1 MLEQHLE
8 LSLPNTRIL
17 TFEHP
22 VEHTLWAV
30 RVEPAYTVEPH
41 VANEFGACPYMASYE
56 HPGGVV
62 VRGSE
67 EPFWVIDV
75 LPKTAPPDTPKP
87 QDRNSHDHLCTFQ
100 ALVLLPLGVQFLI
113 ETVDVSHQV
122 SIRAL
127 DVDGLS
133 VADFAVE
140 LLGQRVDAERHVGN
154 DGGLLRELLHRLVS
168 LSCCGR
174 MVCRHAL

>member
-1 MLEQHLE
+1 MLPQPLTP
-8 LSLPNTRIL
+8 SCKNTG
-17 TFEHP
+17 TPPSHP
-22 VEHTLWAV
+22 PLKTARGGVGAN
-30 RVEPAYTVEPH
+30 PAYTVEPH
-41 VANEFGACPYMASYE
+41 VDNEFGACPYMSSYG
-56 HPGGVV
+56 HSSSVV
-62 VRGSE
+62 VCGSE
-67 EPFWVIDV
+67 DPVWVIDV
-75 LPKTAPPDTPKP
+75 VAKTTPPDTAKS
-87 QDRNSHDHLCTFQ
+87 QHGNSHHQLCTFQ
-100 ALVLLPLGVQFLI
+100 ALVLLSLRVQFLI

-127 DVDGLS
+127 DVDGLP